1 MLEEEISRKRSRK
14 QQEEEPFSWKKEIIS
29 WIQIIVA
36 AVIIALVLNN
46 FIIANSRV
54 PTGSMENTIMSKS
67 RVIGSRLSYL
77 TSDPERGDVVIFH
90 FPDDPTGKIYYV
102 KRVIG
107 LPGETV
113 SVVDGKVYIN
123 DSDTPLDEP
132 YLPRTNGRLLR
143 SLYSAG
149 GMLLHDGRQQ
159 EQFPG
164 CPVLEEPVC
173 GEGQDYSQGAVYVFS
188 KDRESGIRENG
199 VRDRMKIIISPAKK
213 MNIRED
219 ELEWA
224 NLPCF
229 LSRAEELK
237 RYIQGL
243 DLDQAR
249 KLWQCNEKIALLNY
263 GRFKEM
269 DLERRLTPALLSY
282 EGIQYQYMAPGVFE
296 QGQWDYVQEHLR
308 ILSGFYGI
316 LKPLDGIV
324 PYRLEMQAKVE
335 LPSGIKSL
343 YDYWG
348 SSICRELAADETLI
362 VNLAS
367 KEYSRA
373 VEPYL
378 EAHIDYVTCV
388 FGTLAEDGTGGLKVK
403 VKATEAKMARGE
415 MVRFMAERGVRDAEG
430 LKGFDRLGY
439 RYCQEKSGDKEYVFI
454 KIREQ

>member
-1 MLEEEISRKRSRK
+1 
-14 QQEEEPFSWKKEIIS
+14 
-29 WIQIIVA
+29 
-36 AVIIALVLNN
+36 
-46 FIIANSRV
+46 
-54 PTGSMENTIMSKS
+54 
-67 RVIGSRLSYL
+67 
-77 TSDPERGDVVIFH
+77 
-90 FPDDPTGKIYYV
+90 
-102 KRVIG
+102 
-107 LPGETV
+107 
-113 SVVDGKVYIN
+113 
-123 DSDTPLDEP
+123 
-132 YLPRTNGRLLR
+132 
-143 SLYSAG
+143 
-149 GMLLHDGRQQ
+149 
-159 EQFPG
+159 
-164 CPVLEEPVC
+164 
-173 GEGQDYSQGAVYVFS
+173 
-188 KDRESGIRENG
+188 
-199 VRDRMKIIISPAKK
+199 

-343 YDYWG
+343 YDYGG
-348 SSICRELAADETLI
+348 SSICRELAADED
-362 VNLAS
+362 VYKRQVHGQRQVQPDQSA
-367 KEYSRA
+367 
-373 VEPYL
+373 
-378 EAHIDYVTCV
+378 
-388 FGTLAEDGTGGLKVK
+388 DGGGLLPLRP
-403 VKATEAKMARGE
+403 E
-415 MVRFMAERGVRDAEG
+415 GVSHGSYPG
-430 LKGFDRLGY
+430 LWGG
-439 RYCQEKSGDKEYVFI
+439 
-454 KIREQ
+454 

>member
-1 MLEEEISRKRSRK
+1 M
-14 QQEEEPFSWKKEIIS
+14 
-29 WIQIIVA
+29 
-36 AVIIALVLNN
+36 
-46 FIIANSRV
+46 
-54 PTGSMENTIMSKS
+54 
-67 RVIGSRLSYL
+67 
-77 TSDPERGDVVIFH
+77 
-90 FPDDPTGKIYYV
+90 
-102 KRVIG
+102 
-107 LPGETV
+107 GE
-113 SVVDGKVYIN
+113 S
-123 DSDTPLDEP
+123 S
-132 YLPRTNGRLLR
+132 
-143 SLYSAG
+143 
-149 GMLLHDGRQQ
+149 
-159 EQFPG
+159 
-164 CPVLEEPVC
+164 
-173 GEGQDYSQGAVYVFS
+173 
-188 KDRESGIRENG
+188 
-199 VRDRMKIIISPAKK
+199 
-213 MNIRED
+213 
-219 ELEWA
+219 
-224 NLPCF
+224 CF

-403 VKATEAKMARGE
+403 VKATEPRWPEERWSGSWRSGVSGTRRGLRGLTVWGIATARRNPGI
-415 MVRFMAERGVRDAEG
+415 RNTY
-430 LKGFDRLGY
+430 LPRLGNNKTGTCMPVRRTGPFSRPEFQARIAARSFSGVEMGWISNCFV
-439 RYCQEKSGDKEYVFI
+439 RYSSMAGERKAGRVGP
-454 KIREQ
+454 R

>member
-1 MLEEEISRKRSRK
+1 
-14 QQEEEPFSWKKEIIS
+14 
-29 WIQIIVA
+29 
-36 AVIIALVLNN
+36 
-46 FIIANSRV
+46 
-54 PTGSMENTIMSKS
+54 
-67 RVIGSRLSYL
+67 
-77 TSDPERGDVVIFH
+77 
-90 FPDDPTGKIYYV
+90 
-102 KRVIG
+102 
-107 LPGETV
+107 
-113 SVVDGKVYIN
+113 
-123 DSDTPLDEP
+123 
-132 YLPRTNGRLLR
+132 
-143 SLYSAG
+143 
-149 GMLLHDGRQQ
+149 
-159 EQFPG
+159 
-164 CPVLEEPVC
+164 
-173 GEGQDYSQGAVYVFS
+173 
-188 KDRESGIRENG
+188 
-199 VRDRMKIIISPAKK
+199 MKIIISPAKK

-296 QGQWDYVQEHLR
+296 QGQWDYVH
-308 ILSGFYGI
+308 
-316 LKPLDGIV
+316 V

-439 RYCQEKSGDKEYVFI
+439 RYCQEKSGDKEYVFT

>member
-1 MLEEEISRKRSRK
+1 MLEEENSRKRSRK

-113 SVVDGKVYIN
+113 NVVDGKVYIN
-123 DSDTPLDEP
+123 DSDTPLD
-132 YLPRTNGRLLR
+132 NGRLLR

-199 VRDRMKIIISPAKK
+199 VRDRMKIIISPAMK